1 MRKRKI
7 KKFNFNPFFILNILI
22 LLSFLALISFKKIE
36 NFSVE
41 PPESLS
47 LVEKYFLNKPLISIL
62 LNHQKVLKENP
73 NLVSLEIKP
82 LIYPYGVKI
91 KVKEGKVIAKIID
104 IKENKIYF
112 LDSYGRV
119 NSNFKTNKENIL
131 EIISY
136 KKIEDKS
143 YLNKKLFDFLL
154 KILQFANLYLIKID
168 KIIVHSN
175 FDISLILE
183 NNQEYLFDLRRNQE
197 EQIKKLYFFLE
208 FQKKQKIQASRID
221 LRIPKKIYFK

>member
-1 MRKRKI
+1 
-7 KKFNFNPFFILNILI
+7 
-22 LLSFLALISFKKIE
+22 
-36 NFSVE
+36 
-41 PPESLS
+41 

-104 IKENKIYF
+104 IKKDKIYF

-119 NSNFKTNKENIL
+119 NSHFKTNKENIL